1 MGNIFSLQDIFLP
14 GIYLHAF
21 FPFEISLH
29 DIFSK
34 ITHSPVKGQ
43 MVYQT
48 FGQLTDADLSII
60 SKSFWNNR
68 GQNSLG
74 ERGGLRFY
82 LPLPGEPVRSY
93 LRTDGRWRHNQ
104 IFSDG

>member
-1 MGNIFSLQDIFLP
+1 MANIFSLQDIFLP

-21 FPFEISLH
+21 FPLEISLH

-48 FGQLTDADLSII
+48 FGQLTDAAVCQ
-60 SKSFWNNR
+60 SFLKAFETI
-68 GQNSLG
+68 GDKTL
-74 ERGGLRFY
+74 
-82 LPLPGEPVRSY
+82 
-93 LRTDGRWRHNQ
+93 
-104 IFSDG
+104 

>member
-21 FPFEISLH
+21 FPLEISLR

-34 ITHSPVKGQ
+34 IIHSPVKGQ

-60 SKSFWNNR
+60 SKSF
-68 GQNSLG
+68 
-74 ERGGLRFY
+74 
-82 LPLPGEPVRSY
+82 
-93 LRTDGRWRHNQ
+93 
-104 IFSDG
+104 